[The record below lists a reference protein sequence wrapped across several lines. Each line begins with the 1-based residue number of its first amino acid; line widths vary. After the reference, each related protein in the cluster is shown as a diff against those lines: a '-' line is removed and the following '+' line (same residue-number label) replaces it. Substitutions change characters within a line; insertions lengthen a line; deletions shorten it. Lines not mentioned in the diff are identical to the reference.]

1 MYVAVVPNRG
11 SPPAILLRESY
22 REAGKTKNRTL
33 ANLSRWP
40 AERIEQLRAVLRG
53 AKLLPAAE
61 AVEIVRALPH
71 GHVLA
76 ALDTARHIALD
87 TVLPRRAPQRRR
99 DLALALIVARL
110 LEPAAKLATARMLDP
125 ATASHSL
132 GEMLGLG
139 KVAAKEVYAALD
151 WLGREQPFIEATL
164 ARRHLKEG
172 ALLLYDVTSTYL
184 EGRCCELAQHGYSR
198 DHRGD
203 RPQIVIGLMCA
214 ADGCPV
220 AVEVFEGNTADPVT
234 LAAQID
240 KLRQRFKL
248 QRVVMVGD
256 RGVLTSARI
265 EQTLRPA
272 GLDWI
277 TALRAPA
284 IKQLAA
290 AGGPL
295 QPSLFDDRDMAEIT
309 SLDYPGERLVVCKN
323 PLLAEE
329 RARKRAEL
337 LAATEKELARIAAR
351 VQRARSPLHGA
362 AAIGQAVGAV
372 LGRRHMAK
380 HFHIG
385 ITDDTFS
392 FAQDP
397 LSIAAEAALD
407 GIYVVRTNLPAE
419 HSDKV
424 LAVLH
429 PPSAAHARIMEKAG
443 CEALFVSTGG
453 VVGAYTGLADVG
465 TATMTEC
472 VTIAGWIADSI
483 SIPVI
488 MDGDTGHGGIMA
500 VRRMV
505 RECIR
510 AGIAGIRIDDQP
522 IESKRKTQS
531 AGVEVVPLD
540 QAIARYRAAVD
551 MKNELDPN
559 FVVMAQCY
567 ARDAS
572 DGTLEDTIARLLA
585 YRDEAGVDWVQFE
598 SPHSVDEIRAAR
610 AAVTWPFSFMK
621 GKLGRYL
628 DLDEHLALG
637 VTIAWYPGFTHHVTW
652 AVLWD
657 FMTAFQSG
665 GVKAWDAFVESR
677 RDRPY
682 PLPEVPDDGEGSE
695 KQRVLEK
702 RYFSSGDRRR

>member
-1 MYVAVVPNRG
+1 MYVAVIPNRG

-53 AKLLPAAE
+53 DKLLPAAE
-61 AVEIVRALPH
+61 AVEIVRSLPH

-76 ALDTARHIALD
+76 ALGTARRIALD
-87 TVLPRRAPQRRR
+87 TLLPRRGPQRRR

-132 GEMLGLG
+132 GEVLGLG

-164 ARRHLKEG
+164 ARRHLKNG
-172 ALLLYDVTSTYL
+172 ALLLYDVTSAYL
-184 EGRCCELAQHGYSR
+184 EGRCCELAQYGYSR

-214 ADGCPV
+214 AEGCPV
-220 AVEVFEGNTADPVT
+220 AVEVLEPAPAQAGGNTADPLT
-234 LAAQID
+234 LSAQID
-240 KLRQRFKL
+240 KLKQRFKL

-309 SLDYPGERLVVCKN
+309 SPDYPGERLVVCKN
-323 PLLAEE
+323 PLLAED

-337 LAATEKELARIAAR
+337 VAATEKELARIAAR
-351 VQRARSPLHGA
+351 VQRARSPLCGA

-380 HFHIG
+380 HFQIS

-392 FAQDP
+392 FAQNP

-407 GIYVVRTNLPAE
+407 GIYVIRTNLPAAQSDAAATVRAYKSLSGVE
-419 HSDKV
+419 HAFRSLKTVDLELRPVFHWTTPRVRAHV
-424 LAVLH
+424 LLCMLAYYLQWHMRRSLAPMLFDEPDPAAREAQRSSPVAKAE
-429 PPSAAHARIMEKAG
+429 PSPAAQRKAARKRTE
-443 CEALFVSTGG
+443 
-453 VVGAYTGLADVG
+453 LADG
-465 TATMTEC
+465 EPLPAHSFHTLLGDLATLTRN
-472 VTIAGWIADSI
+472 VVRFGRDRLT
-483 SIPVI
+483 VI
-488 MDGDTGHGGIMA
+488 LATPNPA
-500 VRRMV
+500 QRR
-505 RECIR
+505 
-510 AGIAGIRIDDQP
+510 A
-522 IESKRKTQS
+522 
-531 AGVEVVPLD
+531 LD
-540 QAIARYRAAVD
+540 
-551 MKNELDPN
+551 
-559 FVVMAQCY
+559 
-567 ARDAS
+567 
-572 DGTLEDTIARLLA
+572 LLA
-585 YRDEAGVDWVQFE
+585 LTPTV
-598 SPHSVDEIRAAR
+598 
-610 AAVTWPFSFMK
+610 
-621 GKLGRYL
+621 
-628 DLDEHLALG
+628 
-637 VTIAWYPGFTHHVTW
+637 
-652 AVLWD
+652 
-657 FMTAFQSG
+657 
-665 GVKAWDAFVESR
+665 
-677 RDRPY
+677 
-682 PLPEVPDDGEGSE
+682 
-695 KQRVLEK
+695 
-702 RYFSSGDRRR
+702 